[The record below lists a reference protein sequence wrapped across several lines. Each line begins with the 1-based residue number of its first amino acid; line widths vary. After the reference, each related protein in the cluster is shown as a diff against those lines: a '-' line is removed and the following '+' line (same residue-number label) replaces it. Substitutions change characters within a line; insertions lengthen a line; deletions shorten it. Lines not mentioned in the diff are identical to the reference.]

1 MFDSLLKRH
10 TISVLVD
17 DEFGV
22 LSRVLSVFTS
32 RGYNIASLTVSE
44 VDEDKNL
51 SRITIITNAS
61 AKAINQIITL
71 LERLVPVH
79 KVIDLTSSGSLVE
92 REVGLIKIKNSGG
105 DFDEIIKLAKNFG
118 AKLID
123 SENENY
129 IFEISDEPAVINNFI
144 STLKNQS
151 FIQLIELV
159 RTGIT
164 AIGKGDSV
172 LSLSSL

>member
-1 MFDSLLKRH
+1 MFDSSLRRH

-17 DEFGV
+17 NEFGV

-32 RGYNIASLTVSE
+32 RGYNLASLTVSE

-79 KVIDLTSSGSLVE
+79 KVVDLTSSGSLIE

-105 DFDEIIKLAKNFG
+105 DFDEIIKLAKNFK
-118 AKLID
+118 ATLID

-144 STLKNQS
+144 SALKNQS
-151 FIQLIELV
+151 FIQVIELV

-172 LSLSSL
+172 LNNTFA